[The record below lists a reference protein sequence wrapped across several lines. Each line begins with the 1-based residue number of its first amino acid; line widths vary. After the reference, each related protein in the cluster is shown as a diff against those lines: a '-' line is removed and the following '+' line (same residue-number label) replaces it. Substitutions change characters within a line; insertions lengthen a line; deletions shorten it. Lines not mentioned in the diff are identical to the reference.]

1 MKKNKD
7 ILANSFEPNG
17 FSIQRAL
24 GLADDHTLIA
34 DPAYKRILFA
44 MKEAQ
49 VEAIKEMVK
58 KYTDYFSDMVVYYSE
73 AQLKIVDDIA
83 LELIKE
89 IES

>member
-1 MKKNKD
+1 MKDNKD
-7 ILANSFEPNG
+7 ILADRFEPNG

-24 GLADDHTLIA
+24 GLPDDHTLIA

-49 VEAIKEMVK
+49 VEAIKELMKRKNDDFWRLVSNGGG
-58 KYTDYFSDMVVYYSE
+58 T
-73 AQLKIVDDIA
+73 LKSVGEIA

>member
-7 ILANSFEPNG
+7 ILADRFEPNG

-24 GLADDHTLIA
+24 GLPDDHTLIA

-49 VEAIKEMVK
+49 VEAIKELMSRRWQQGNPFLNT
-58 KYTDYFSDMVVYYSE
+58 KYKLF
-73 AQLKIVDDIA
+73 DDVA